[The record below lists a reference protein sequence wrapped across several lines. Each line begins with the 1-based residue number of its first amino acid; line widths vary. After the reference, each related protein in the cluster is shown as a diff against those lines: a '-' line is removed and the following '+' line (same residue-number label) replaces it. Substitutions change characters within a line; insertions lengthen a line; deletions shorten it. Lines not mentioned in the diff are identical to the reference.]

1 MSVADW
7 QYVAQ
12 NPWAYSQAQIQ
23 QIAQSA
29 GVSVPEMQS
38 VMNASVTQAASR
50 QQAAQ
55 AAANA
60 NYKPPEIQA
69 TKDIAQIDPTHAAIT
84 SGVENAYNKTVQSA
98 AAAAD
103 AQNPNLQAQMQQ
115 LQAQIAQ
122 QQAAYGQQQSQYQQ
136 QVQAAQAAAAA
147 QAQQVQ
153 QQQAALRSRVDAQ
166 AAKQSQEIAGLNTF
180 NKTNVDKLN
189 EIAGLGS
196 QLDPEMQRE
205 IQQYVR
211 GAQVARGNSEGG
223 AQTVQ
228 EAMTQGYAGQ
238 ALQQQRQQMLAQGM
252 NLAQQGVALENLPQ
266 QEADALYAAG
276 SQNIGTNL
284 GLQNAPSNQM
294 TNLEQQISGLQGS
307 GQALQAQALSLQ
319 QNPQNYLNSVLNQAT
334 GYLGSGQTQYGQG
347 STYLSNAI
355 NQQNAAL
362 GGYPIQQNAQP
373 TPPSY
378 LYLDPAAGAQFA
390 QGTQG
395 FMNQG
400 VGATIGSP
408 GSTVPWGAIAGA
420 GGSVLGGLLGSVVPG
435 VGTVVGAG
443 LGGLAGTAIGSGA
456 SGGFCWVAREVF
468 GADNQLWLR
477 FRDWLLTKSPTWLMQ
492 FYAKN
497 GQGLAIRIKNKP
509 RIKRVIKS
517 WMETQLAT

>member
-1 MSVADW
+1 MSVADG

-50 QQAAQ
+50 QQAAA

-84 SGVENAYNKTVQSA
+84 SGVENAYNKTVQNA

-115 LQAQIAQ
+115 LQAQ
-122 QQAAYGQQQSQYQQ
+122 
-136 QVQAAQAAAAA
+136 
-147 QAQQVQ
+147 QVQ
-153 QQQAALRSRVDAQ
+153 QQQAALRARVDAQ
-166 AAKQSQEIAGLNTF
+166 AAKQSQEISGLNTF

-443 LGGLAGTAIGSGA
+443 LGGLAGTAVGTGA

-492 FYAKN
+492 FYARN
-497 GQGLAIRIKNKP
+497 GQQLAIRIKNKP